1 MNHQEIVDTLGEARR
16 LLSSVE
22 ESMEDENPP
31 NGGELLS
38 DLLDDL
44 DALIVQVGP

>member
-1 MNHQEIVDTLGEARR
+1 MNHQEVVETLGEARR

-31 NGGELLS
+31 NGGELLF
-38 DLLDDL
+38 DEL